1 MRSPRSFLAA
11 VSGHL
16 AGRQAPAAPG
26 HHSLPVRTL
35 QTLAQREP
43 VRLKKLSA
51 PDTGI
56 LELTLERPEVKNA
69 ISWELMTR
77 LRGAI
82 HKIEA
87 DATAKVVLVASSV
100 PGVFCAGA
108 DLKERRHMSSSHV
121 KEYANSLRS
130 TFSYFEAL
138 SIPTIAVIEGAALGG
153 GLELALS
160 CDLRICGEN
169 ATLGLPETGLAIIPG
184 AGGTQRLPRI
194 TGRSRAKEL
203 IFTGRRCDATE
214 AVLMGNTSLVVFS
227 SHHHQFFKENSK
239 CISALQD

>member
-1 MRSPRSFLAA
+1 MRSSWGILAA

-16 AGRQAPAAPG
+16 TVRQASAAPG

-43 VRLKKLSA
+43 VCLKKLSA
-51 PDTGI
+51 PDTGV
-56 LELTLERPEVKNA
+56 LELTLQRPEVKNA

-108 DLKERRHMSSSHV
+108 DLKV
-121 KEYANSLRS
+121 C
-130 TFSYFEAL
+130 
-138 SIPTIAVIEGAALGG
+138 
-153 GLELALS
+153 S
-160 CDLRICGEN
+160 C
-169 ATLGLPETGLAIIPG
+169 
-184 AGGTQRLPRI
+184 
-194 TGRSRAKEL
+194 
-203 IFTGRRCDATE
+203 
-214 AVLMGNTSLVVFS
+214 
-227 SHHHQFFKENSK
+227 
-239 CISALQD
+239 SAW